1 MLLFDKQ
8 SSDTESNLNYTVYR
22 YLAVML
28 ACCSPADSQFKETLD
43 TLRFA
48 TRASAIV
55 NNAKQGVDQI
65 VTGRSLLLQPPTPIS
80 LRLHSLQYSKTFFLL
95 SYIASSDLPPFVCY
109 SCGAVNPCG
118 SEAILPTSPKGTK
131 RERDACGNVEFDGNQ
146 SLKQFDDDLEE
157 EEEEEDNDSEGSS
170 DDEDDEDK
178 ENNGVKGKG
187 NDETWRLA
195 GQTSARLANGADNIA
210 TNLFRSGSLDKKKI
224 ISSYYSGGCHT
235 GLRDQCSP
243 VKPEKCLSPLQI
255 HVDLP
260 AATVAH
266 LSPAALQLPSPASS
280 VQYRSPTRPLSLSP
294 VPEMLSTSVLLAT
307 LDARANEIHVLNR
320 KLQRSEAE
328 RLVAENRLK
337 TLQGK
342 FLQSQ
347 TDHEE
352 NAKPKKRR
360 TVIQRMVEAV
370 SCNVDKRNVY
380 SPRGKVMSPRAF

>member
-1 MLLFDKQ
+1 
-8 SSDTESNLNYTVYR
+8 
-22 YLAVML
+22 ML

-65 VTGRSLLLQPPTPIS
+65 VTGRSLPLHPPTSSSPSS
-80 LRLHSLQYSKTFFLL
+80 LNFFKIFFSL
-95 SYIASSDLPPFVCY
+95 SYIASPDLPPFVCY

-118 SEAILPTSPKGTK
+118 SEAIPPASPKGTK

-157 EEEEEDNDSEGSS
+157 EEEDIDSEGSS
-170 DDEDDEDK
+170 DDEGDNRDDEDK
-178 ENNGVKGKG
+178 ENSCVKGKG
-187 NDETWRLA
+187 TDETWRLA
-195 GQTSARLANGADNIA
+195 GQSSARAANGADNIA

-224 ISSYYSGGCHT
+224 ISSYYSGACHT

-243 VKPEKCLSPLQI
+243 AKPEKCLSPLQI

-260 AATVAH
+260 VVSVAH
-266 LSPAALQLPSPASS
+266 LSPAALQVPSPASS
-280 VQYRSPTRPLSLSP
+280 LQYRSPTRPLSLSP